1 MSVMSNSP
9 LREYIQELIS
19 LHNDKATYEEIDSRI
34 HENGQLKGTNMC
46 ILIVAILIASI
57 GLNTDSA
64 AVIIGAMLI
73 SPLMGPIV
81 SIGYGMATYDTA
93 YVKKSLFKLAIQIV
107 ISVGASAIY
116 FSFSPMTELTSEL
129 LKRTEPTTWDVL
141 IAIFGGLAGIIG
153 MTRKEKSNVIPGV
166 AIATALMPP
175 LCTAGYGVAVHSWP
189 YFLGSFYLFSINSF
203 FICAST
209 FMVLKVIHVPAKV
222 YEEVAIFRRQR
233 IYLGILGF
241 IVIAP
246 SIYLTYGMLQDGLRQ
261 QEAYRYVES
270 SFNTADHGV
279 VSWKLDTE
287 EKTLSVMLIGKPLED
302 SAITALTKEMHLYGM
317 LQDYTLKVVQSAVS
331 GMDAKEVREAI
342 EKEMS
347 KSNKE
352 LAGTDAQKQSGLAAT
367 YYPMYA
373 LYNEGRA
380 FTEES
385 KKEIKVLYPKVQS
398 FTASPLTEE
407 KDGKVTRTG
416 YVALITVTEGL
427 TREEAQSI
435 QKWLSAKANVPVRIE
450 VVLADGEDDGISG
463 NGVW

>member
-1 MSVMSNSP
+1 MSNSP
-9 LREYIQELIS
+9 LREYMRELIS

-46 ILIVAILIASI
+46 ILLVAILIASI
-57 GLNTDSA
+57 GLNTNSA

-73 SPLMGPIV
+73 SPLMGPIM

-93 YVKKSLFKLAIQIV
+93 YVKKSLFKLAIQI
-107 ISVGASAIY
+107 ILSVGASAIY
-116 FSFSPMTELTSEL
+116 FSLSPMTDVTSEL
-129 LKRTEPTTWDVL
+129 VKRTEPTTWDVL

-175 LCTAGYGVAVHSWP
+175 LCTAGYGIAVHSWS
-189 YFLGSFYLFSINSF
+189 YFLGAFYLFSINSF

-209 FMVLKVIHVPAKV
+209 FMVLKIIHVPAKV
-222 YEEVAIFRRQR
+222 YAQTAIFRRQR
-233 IYLGILGF
+233 MYLAILGF

-279 VSWKLDTE
+279 VSWKLDTSQ
-287 EKTLSVMLIGKPLED
+287 KKLSIMLIGEPLED
-302 SAITALTKEMHLYGM
+302 SMIAGLKEEMRRYSM
-317 LQDYTLKVVQSAVS
+317 LQDYTLNVVQSSAQ
-331 GMDAKEVREAI
+331 GMDAAELRNAI
-342 EKEMS
+342 ELEMS
-347 KSNKE
+347 KSNTE
-352 LAGTDAQKQSGLAAT
+352 IASTDAQKQASLAAT

-380 FTEES
+380 FSEES
-385 KKEIKVLYPKVQS
+385 EKEIKVLYPKVQS
-398 FTASPLTEE
+398 FTASPLTAE
-407 KDGKVTRTG
+407 KDGKITRTG
-416 YVALITVTEGL
+416 YVAIITVTEAL
-427 TREEAQSI
+427 TWEEAQAI
-435 QKWLSAKANVPVRIE
+435 QKWLSAKADVPVRIE
-450 VVLADGEDDGISG
+450 VVMTGGEDYGIGG